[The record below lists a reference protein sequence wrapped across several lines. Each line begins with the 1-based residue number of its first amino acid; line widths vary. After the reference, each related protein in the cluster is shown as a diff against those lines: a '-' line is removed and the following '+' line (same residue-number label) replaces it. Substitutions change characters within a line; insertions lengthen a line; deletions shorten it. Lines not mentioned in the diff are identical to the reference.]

1 MPIKNALDEPRKA
14 RYTGDM
20 ETLERFQEKF
30 GTEKQCLDYL
40 TSLRWPEGYR
50 CPRCHHSAA
59 WQISD
64 RKYKCKN
71 CHYQTTVTAGTL
83 FQDSHIPLVDWL
95 KAAWYLTSTEERKT
109 ARDLQKLLGLG
120 SNRTALLL
128 MDKYA
133 LVWEKSV
140 EHHLKGVVEVQTR
153 KILIP
158 RKNGNAVVSF
168 IAAAELQGSKVGRL
182 QMGILREKYY
192 RSENDFVRET
202 ILPGSKLAGVR
213 WNNSNLLFASKEYS
227 RIAKRPDYTFKYA
240 MKALDDLE
248 HSIDTIRKQKSTI
261 PRYIREYCSRHN
273 RFKGTG
279 DFEAL
284 VKAALKFNPAPYG
297 KLPAR

>member
-1 MPIKNALDEPRKA
+1 MD
-14 RYTGDM
+14 
-20 ETLERFQEKF
+20 TLEQFQEKF

-50 CPRCHHSAA
+50 CPKCHHNEA
-59 WQISD
+59 WQVGD

-71 CHYQTTVTAGTL
+71 KNCHYQATVTAGTL
-83 FQDSHIPLVDWL
+83 FHDSHIPLVDWL

-109 ARDLQKLLGLG
+109 AKDLQKLLVLG

-158 RKNGNAVVSF
+158 RKTGNTVVSF

-182 QMGILREKYY
+182 QMGILREKFY
-192 RSENDFVRET
+192 RSENDFVRGNHLT
-202 ILPGSKLAGVR
+202 WQQI
-213 WNNSNLLFASKEYS
+213 S
-227 RIAKRPDYTFKYA
+227 R
-240 MKALDDLE
+240 
-248 HSIDTIRKQKSTI
+248 
-261 PRYIREYCSRHN
+261 
-273 RFKGTG
+273 
-279 DFEAL
+279 
-284 VKAALKFNPAPYG
+284 G
-297 KLPAR
+297 KVE